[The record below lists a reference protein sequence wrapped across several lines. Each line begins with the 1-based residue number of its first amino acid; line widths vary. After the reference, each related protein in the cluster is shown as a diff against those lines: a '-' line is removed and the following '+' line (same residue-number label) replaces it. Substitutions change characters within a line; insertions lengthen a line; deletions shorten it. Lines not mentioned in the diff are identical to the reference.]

1 MRKSWI
7 PGFVALLAVLVSAT
21 AWASPYDSV
30 LGRWSKSKD
39 FADRG
44 DSLSISATYY
54 SAEFIEATIQQ
65 EADRNLWTADELDR
79 YKYQFLKTL
88 NIEETIP
95 VKLAFDNRGAALHM
109 APFGEQVWLGIGGK
123 RYKPKD
129 YDPRLNMRVIDK
141 IEGLVYFPR
150 FDEKTGKDLLKGAK
164 SVKLEISGSISM
176 TMRAKTAEFIWDVAN
191 DNPERLFAGRA
202 GAKLEM
208 DRLIRRLEKLNG
220 ERKDLEGK
228 LDQLKVEIEKIQA
241 RMTELQKQ

>member
-1 MRKSWI
+1 MRKAWI
-7 PGFVALLAVLVSAT
+7 PGIAVLVSVFVSAI
-21 AWASPYDSV
+21 AWAATYDSI
-30 LGRWSKSKD
+30 LNRWTKTRD

-65 EADRNLWTADELDR
+65 EADRNLWTADELER

-88 NIEETIP
+88 NVEDTIP
-95 VKLAFDNRGAALHM
+95 VKLSFDNRGAALHM
-109 APFGEQVWLGIGGK
+109 APFGKQVWLWIGGK
-123 RYKPKD
+123 RYEPKD
-129 YDPRLNMRVIDK
+129 YDPRLNMRVMDK

-150 FDEKTGKDLLKGAK
+150 FDEKTGKDLLKGVK

-176 TMRAKTAEFIWDVAN
+176 TMRAKTAEFVWDVAN
-191 DNPERLFAGRA
+191 DNPERLFAGKA

-220 ERKDLEGK
+220 EKKDLEGK
-228 LDQLKVEIEKIQA
+228 LEQLKLEIEKIQA
-241 RMTELQKQ
+241 RMNELQKQ

>member
-1 MRKSWI
+1 MRKAWI
-7 PGFVALLAVLVSAT
+7 PGIAVLVWVFVSAA
-21 AWASPYDSV
+21 AWAATYDSI
-30 LGRWSKSKD
+30 LNRWTKTRD

-65 EADRNLWTADELDR
+65 EADRNLWTADELER

-88 NIEETIP
+88 NVEDTIP
-95 VKLAFDNRGAALHM
+95 VKLSFDNRGAALHM
-109 APFGEQVWLGIGGK
+109 APFGKQVWLWIGGK
-123 RYKPKD
+123 RYEPKD
-129 YDPRLNMRVIDK
+129 YDPRLNMRVMDK

-150 FDEKTGKDLLKGAK
+150 FDEKTGKDLLKGVK

-176 TMRAKTAEFIWDVAN
+176 TMRAKTAEFVWDVAN
-191 DNPERLFAGRA
+191 DNPERLFAGKA

-220 ERKDLEGK
+220 EKKDLEGK
-228 LDQLKVEIEKIQA
+228 LEQLKLEIEKIQA
-241 RMTELQKQ
+241 RMNELQKQ

>member
-1 MRKSWI
+1 MRKAWI
-7 PGFVALLAVLVSAT
+7 PGIAVLVSVFVSAI
-21 AWASPYDSV
+21 AWAATYDSI
-30 LGRWSKSKD
+30 LNRWTKTRA

-65 EADRNLWTADELDR
+65 EADRNLWTADELER

-88 NIEETIP
+88 NVEDTIP
-95 VKLAFDNRGAALHM
+95 VKLSFDNRGAALHM
-109 APFGEQVWLGIGGK
+109 APFGKQVWLWIGGK
-123 RYKPKD
+123 RYEPKD
-129 YDPRLNMRVIDK
+129 YDPRLNMRVMDK

-150 FDEKTGKDLLKGAK
+150 FDEKTGKDLLKGVK

-176 TMRAKTAEFIWDVAN
+176 TMRAKTAEFVWDVAN
-191 DNPERLFAGRA
+191 DNPERLFAGKA

-220 ERKDLEGK
+220 EKKDLEGK
-228 LDQLKVEIEKIQA
+228 LEQLKLEIEKIQA
-241 RMTELQKQ
+241 RMNELQKQ

>member
-1 MRKSWI
+1 MRKAWI
-7 PGFVALLAVLVSAT
+7 PGIAVLVSVFVSAI
-21 AWASPYDSV
+21 AWAATYDSI
-30 LGRWSKSKD
+30 LNRWTKTRD

-65 EADRNLWTADELDR
+65 EADRNLWTADELER

-88 NIEETIP
+88 NVEDTIP
-95 VKLAFDNRGAALHM
+95 VKLSFDNRGAALHM
-109 APFGEQVWLGIGGK
+109 APFGKQVWLWIGGK
-123 RYKPKD
+123 RYEPKD
-129 YDPRLNMRVIDK
+129 YDPRLNMRVMDK

-150 FDEKTGKDLLKGAK
+150 FDEKTGKDLLKGVK

-176 TMRAKTAEFIWDVAN
+176 TLRAKTAEFVWDVAN
-191 DNPERLFAGRA
+191 DNPERLFAGKA

-220 ERKDLEGK
+220 EKKDLEGK
-228 LDQLKVEIEKIQA
+228 LEQLKLEIEKIQA
-241 RMTELQKQ
+241 RMNELQKQ

>member
-1 MRKSWI
+1 MRKTWI
-7 PGFVALLAVLVSAT
+7 PGIAAILAVFLSAA
-21 AWASPYDSV
+21 AWAVSYDSV
-30 LGRWSKSKD
+30 LNRWSKSKD
-39 FADRG
+39 FTDRG

-54 SAEFIEATIQQ
+54 SAEFVEATIQQ

-88 NIEETIP
+88 NIEDTIP

-109 APFGEQVWLGIGGK
+109 APFGKQVWLWIGGK
-123 RYKPKD
+123 RYEPKD

-164 SVKLEISGSISM
+164 TVKLEISGSISM
-176 TMRAKTAEFIWDVAN
+176 TMRAKTADFIWDVAN
-191 DNPERLFAGRA
+191 DNPERLFAGKA

-220 ERKDLEGK
+220 EKKELEGK
-228 LDQLKVEIEKIQA
+228 LEQLKLEIEKIQA